1 MDARQDP
8 APAFVDASE
17 AEAGALAGS
26 TVAVVGYGNLGRS
39 IALNLWDAGV
49 SVVVGNIDDPYRISA
64 HEDGLPALD
73 IAEATGRADVVW
85 LLVPDEVMSECYEG
99 SIAGVLREGSALCLS
114 SGYALAYDRIKPS
127 PDVDVLMVAPRMLGE
142 QVRRTFQEGTG
153 FISYLSVEQDASGR
167 ARQRVLAL
175 ADAVGAL
182 RRGAMWLDARH
193 EAILDLFIEQTVG
206 AYLGTAIQL
215 AFQLGV
221 EAGIPPEALVLEMYQ
236 SGEMSRTFQTFAELG
251 FMRSAAVHGA
261 VAEFGGFVR
270 TLEVDRAEMERVFRH
285 VLDEITSP
293 AFADRLQRELEEG
306 SPTLRTI
313 EEITSGADPMT
324 EAELEVRRWIR

>member
-1 MDARQDP
+1 MDPTQDVE
-8 APAFVDASE
+8 PAFVDASE
-17 AEAGALAGS
+17 ADAGALAGS

-39 IALNLWDAGV
+39 IALNLRDSGV
-49 SVVVGNIDDPYRISA
+49 SVIVGNLDDPFRDDA
-64 HEDGLPALD
+64 DGDGLPTFD
-73 IAEATGRADVVW
+73 IDEAAGRGDVVW
-85 LLVPDEVMSECYEG
+85 LLVPDEVMGGCYEG
-99 SIAGVLREGSALCLS
+99 SIAGAAREGSALCLS

-127 PDVDVLMVAPRMLGE
+127 PDVDVVMVAPRMLGE
-142 QVRRTFQEGTG
+142 QVRRTYEEGTG

-182 RRGAMWLDARH
+182 RRGAMWLDARR

-221 EAGIPPEALVLEMYQ
+221 EAGIPPEALVLEMYL

-261 VAEFGGFVR
+261 VAEFGGFLR
-270 TLEVDRAEMERVFRH
+270 TLEVDRADMERVFRH
-285 VLDEITSP
+285 VLEEITST
-293 AFADRLQRELEEG
+293 AFADRLQREVEEG

-313 EEITSGADPMT
+313 ERITSGEDPMT
-324 EAELEVRRWIR
+324 EAELKVRRWIR